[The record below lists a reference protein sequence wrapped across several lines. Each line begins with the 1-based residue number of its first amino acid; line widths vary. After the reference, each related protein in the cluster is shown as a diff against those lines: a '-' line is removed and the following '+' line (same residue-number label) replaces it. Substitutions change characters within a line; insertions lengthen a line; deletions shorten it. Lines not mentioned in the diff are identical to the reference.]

1 MRVKVTL
8 ACTECK
14 QRNYDTMKNKKNNP
28 DRLEEK
34 KYCKF
39 CKKHTLHKESKDK
52 KNTKKSDKKKKP
64 NIFVRM
70 LDFVKGVFSE
80 LKKVN
85 WLTKEELAKS
95 SGFVA
100 GFVAIFT
107 FLIWII
113 DSGLGALAALLI
125 GLK

>member
-1 MRVKVTL
+1 MR
-8 ACTECK
+8 
-14 QRNYDTMKNKKNNP
+14 QS
-28 DRLEEK
+28 RLQSQSSD
-34 KYCKF
+34 
-39 CKKHTLHKESKDK
+39 SKDK

>member
-1 MRVKVTL
+1 
-8 ACTECK
+8 
-14 QRNYDTMKNKKNNP
+14 
-28 DRLEEK
+28 
-34 KYCKF
+34 
-39 CKKHTLHKESKDK
+39 
-52 KNTKKSDKKKKP
+52 
-64 NIFVRM
+64 M

>member
-1 MRVKVTL
+1 MAAKT
-8 ACTECK
+8 K
-14 QRNYDTMKNKKNNP
+14 KKSKNAKNTNTKNDNIQKTQVAESKKTSVAK
-28 DRLEEK
+28 DDK
-34 KYCKF
+34 KS
-39 CKKHTLHKESKDK
+39 TDSKDK

-107 FLIWII
+107 FLIWVI